1 MAPDNSSRQVEVECQ
16 FTVRVRELSRTA
28 EDLERSIGLC
38 AINFGASTLLSILT
52 LAGWIVLLS
61 HLN

>member
-38 AINFGASTLLSILT
+38 AINFGSVVRSL
-52 LAGWIVLLS
+52 
-61 HLN
+61 